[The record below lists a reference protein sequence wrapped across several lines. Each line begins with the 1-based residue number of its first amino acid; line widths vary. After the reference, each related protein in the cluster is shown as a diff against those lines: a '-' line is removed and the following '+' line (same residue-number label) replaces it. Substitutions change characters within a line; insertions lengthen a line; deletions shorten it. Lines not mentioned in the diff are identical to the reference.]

1 MTQSIKQ
8 ILVILTAATLIFSS
22 CKKSNG
28 GEGNDE
34 ELITTMNLT
43 FTPAGGGAPLSFS
56 FNDADGPGGTAP
68 TQDVIRLAPNTIYNV
83 AIELLNATTSPAENI
98 TTEIEEEKEAH
109 RFYYIPSAGGL
120 VTISNLDLDADAVPV
135 GLESQW
141 TTGAASSGTVGITLR
156 HYPGTP
162 PDKQTSDPVNSPKS
176 STDIGVVFSY
186 TIL

>member
-1 MTQSIKQ
+1 MTTTIKQ
-8 ILVILTAATLIFSS
+8 IALQLLAATLLFSS

-34 ELITTMNLT
+34 ELITTMKLT
-43 FTPAGGGAPLSFS
+43 FTPSTGGSPVTFNY
-56 FNDADGPGGTAP
+56 NDADGAGGANP
-68 TQDVIRLAPNTIYNV
+68 TQDVIQLAPNTIYNV
-83 AIELLNATTSPAENI
+83 SVALLNATTTPPEDI

-120 VTISNLDLDADAVPV
+120 LTIAVLDADANAVPV
-135 GLESQW
+135 GITSQW

-176 STDIGVVFSY
+176 GTDIAVTFSY
-186 TIL
+186 AIM